1 MTLPL
6 DPRKSPWKRGDVV
19 TLGFEKNGF
28 VLNHTPEYLEVLWM
42 GPDDTVERVPTEQV
56 ENLLRVAHADSL
68 SPDGSKT
75 NLEKLKARQA
85 LQQIRDLAEQ
95 REKSFKNERERR
107 QADAFVR
114 RSFATGGCAWD
125 KTNSAE
131 LLRLA
136 LEPDNVGVIFKLR
149 ERLHRM
155 ICRGSH

>member
-28 VLNHTPEYLEVLWM
+28 VLNYTPEYLEVLWM
-42 GPDDTVERVPTEQV
+42 GSDGTVERVPTEQV

-75 NLEKLKARQA
+75 NLEKLKATQG
-85 LQQIRDLAEQ
+85 LHQTSELIKQ

-107 QADAFVR
+107 QADDLGSYA
-114 RSFATGGCAWD
+114 GE
-125 KTNSAE
+125 N
-131 LLRLA
+131 
-136 LEPDNVGVIFKLR
+136 LEPNT
-149 ERLHRM
+149 
-155 ICRGSH
+155 SHGLLGNWPPCGKD